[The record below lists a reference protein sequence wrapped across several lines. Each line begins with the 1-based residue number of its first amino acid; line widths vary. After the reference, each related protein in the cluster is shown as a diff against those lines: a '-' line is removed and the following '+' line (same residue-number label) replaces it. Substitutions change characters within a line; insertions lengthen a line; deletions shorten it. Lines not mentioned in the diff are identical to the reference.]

1 MYERRINGMFGMNI
15 DVSAVHTMER
25 AMQDIMVPLCLFCF
39 TVSPFVCVE
48 STILGYMLGDVSKK
62 RLR

>member
-1 MYERRINGMFGMNI
+1 MFGMNI
-15 DVSAVHTMER
+15 DVSIVQTMES

-39 TVSPFVCVE
+39 TVSPFVCVD